1 MERAELEKIIREK
14 LKEIMENSSEQS
26 VSEKKDN
33 SFMVEA
39 SGRHVHLSKK
49 HLEFL
54 FGKGYELTKVKDLSQ
69 PNQYAAKERVR
80 VIGPRG
86 EFSNVVI

>member
-33 SFMVEA
+33 SFIW
-39 SGRHVHLSKK
+39 K
-49 HLEFL
+49 
-54 FGKGYELTKVKDLSQ
+54 
-69 PNQYAAKERVR
+69 RV
-80 VIGPRG
+80 
-86 EFSNVVI
+86 

>member
-39 SGRHVHLSKK
+39 SG
-49 HLEFL
+49 
-54 FGKGYELTKVKDLSQ
+54 
-69 PNQYAAKERVR
+69 
-80 VIGPRG
+80 
-86 EFSNVVI
+86 